1 MVEYFLVYFMI
12 MLSISLYLMVVLATR
27 ESYRAL
33 FRIMT
38 RSPNAVLCKRAE
50 IVCVVAGL
58 LWPVTA
64 ILGIIGWAIHTL
76 IFD

>member
-1 MVEYFLVYFMI
+1 
-12 MLSISLYLMVVLATR
+12 MVVLATR

-33 FRIMT
+33 FRIMQH
-38 RSPNAVLCKRAE
+38 SNEPLSKQKEAVC
-50 IVCVVAGL
+50 IGAGL
-58 LWPVTA
+58 FWPVTA